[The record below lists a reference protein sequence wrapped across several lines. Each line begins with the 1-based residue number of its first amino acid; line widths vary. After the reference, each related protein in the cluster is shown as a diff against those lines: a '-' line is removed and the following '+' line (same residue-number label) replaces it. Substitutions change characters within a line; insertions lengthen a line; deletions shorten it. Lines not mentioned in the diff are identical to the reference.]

1 MALLTFD
8 RKAPVVP
15 MKRTD
20 QERIERELK
29 RVQKREKNA
38 ERREGNLG
46 DRSMGAYVKT
56 LSGLLR
62 HDGNQIYNTLD
73 DEEILELVMNMKD
86 DLPEKEWE
94 KVIRRAV
101 NSTKVVERETAVTE
115 LCSLIAD

>member
-1 MALLTFD
+1 
-8 RKAPVVP
+8 

-29 RVQKREKNA
+29 RIQKRQKTDD
-38 ERREGNLG
+38 RRVGLSD

-56 LSGLLR
+56 LSSLLR
-62 HDGNQIYNTLD
+62 HDGTMIYNTLD
-73 DEEILELVMNMKD
+73 DEDILEVLVNMKD

-101 NSTKVVERETAVTE
+101 NSTKVSEKETAVTE
-115 LCSLIAD
+115 LCSLIAG

>member
-1 MALLTFD
+1 
-8 RKAPVVP
+8 

-29 RVQKREKNA
+29 RVQKRQKTSD
-38 ERREGNLG
+38 RRDGMSD

-56 LSGLLR
+56 LSSLLR
-62 HDGNQIYNTLD
+62 HDGTMIYNTLD
-73 DEEILELVMNMKD
+73 DEEILEVLVNMKD

-101 NSTKVVERETAVTE
+101 NSTKVVERETAVSQ
-115 LCSLIAD
+115 LCSLLD